1 MYGFTNWCGFSY
13 FIPYI
18 CILIDLF
25 HSILICDVTTITL
38 NQSIKYIDT
47 IKDYY
52 TTQHLDEDEAMS
64 GDRHVL
70 QWRNQVEIYLNS

>member
-1 MYGFTNWCGFSY
+1 MVLQTGVGLNSY
-13 FIPYI
+13 FITYI

-47 IKDYY
+47 IY
-52 TTQHLDEDEAMS
+52 TN
-64 GDRHVL
+64 GDA
-70 QWRNQVEIYLNS
+70 